1 MGMPKRRKGA
11 DEQAG
16 FVKTESSHHR
26 EGMPHANDGW
36 AQEGPNFTV
45 TAEAEIPKMEKSIAL
60 PEALLLALPD
70 VYDTKSSAKKV
81 LREAASSRS
90 LN

>member
-11 DEQAG
+11 DEQADH
-16 FVKTESSHHR
+16 VKTESSHRR

-45 TAEAEIPKMEKSIAL
+45 TAEAEVPEMEKSMAL
-60 PEALLLALPD
+60 PEALMLALPD
-70 VYDTKSSAKKV
+70 FYATKSSAKKV
-81 LREAASSRS
+81 LWKAASSCS
-90 LN
+90 FN